1 MAPVCAELLVPSHN
15 HWASLPLPQGPGLEP
30 LLFPML
36 IFPPPHWLRHCDL
49 RQKIGGTRTLEGDLP
64 PKANQPGTPRELMDS
79 RGPRSLLKW
88 SPK

>member
-36 IFPPPHWLRHCDL
+36 IFPRLT
-49 RQKIGGTRTLEGDLP
+49 GSGTVILGKRLVV
-64 PKANQPGTPRELMDS
+64 PGPS
-79 RGPRSLLKW
+79 RGISHPKQISPGPLGSLWIPEGLGV
-88 SPK
+88 S